1 YPDELTLEQELP
13 LEEKEAKEEFDE
25 PQNPEEMDN
34 LNVTVDNLEELAL
47 TQAGKAYFDQEQDQE
62 LLTKYVLPMN
72 RMEQLEPDF
81 RSLEESEKLLL
92 VQSQNK
98 KMRKRTQKIPS
109 IDIRPGLS
117 YTVYTV

>member
-1 YPDELTLEQELP
+1 MAESDELTLEQELS
-13 LEEKEAKEEFDE
+13 LDEKEAKEEFDE

-47 TQAGKAYFDQEQDQE
+47 TQAGKAYFDQE

-81 RSLEESEKLLL
+81 RSL
-92 VQSQNK
+92 
-98 KMRKRTQKIPS
+98 
-109 IDIRPGLS
+109 
-117 YTVYTV
+117 

>member
-1 YPDELTLEQELP
+1 MAESDELTLEQELP
-13 LEEKEAKEEFDE
+13 LEAKEAKEEFDE

-81 RSLEESEKLLL
+81 RSLEESEKLLF
-92 VQSQNK
+92 S
-98 KMRKRTQKIPS
+98 S
-109 IDIRPGLS
+109 IAEQENEKENTKNS
-117 YTVYTV
+117 FN

>member
-1 YPDELTLEQELP
+1 MAESDELTLEQELS
-13 LEEKEAKEEFDE
+13 LGEKEAKEEFDE

-81 RSLEESEKLLL
+81 RSLEESEELLF
-92 VQSQNK
+92 S
-98 KMRKRTQKIPS
+98 S
-109 IDIRPGLS
+109 IAEQENEKENTKNPFN
-117 YTVYTV
+117 